1 MADHAGERPSEWL
14 TVVPATASDEPAVA
28 GTGGD
33 SAAATHAGP
42 GELGASGVEA
52 RAPVVR
58 LAGAVARTRDGLFAA
73 LTDALTLPA
82 HFGRNW
88 DALADV
94 LRDRLTATPLT
105 LHVEDAGQLLADE
118 PAGQHARFL
127 AVLGDVAAEAPHPL
141 RVVLRERPPR

>member
-1 MADHAGERPSEWL
+1 MADDAGERPSGWL
-14 TVVPATASDEPAVA
+14 TVVPATVADEPEPTGAGGEEPCASAPGADAGGRSASVA
-28 GTGGD
+28 
-33 SAAATHAGP
+33 
-42 GELGASGVEA
+42 
-52 RAPVVR
+52 R

-73 LTDALTLPA
+73 LADALALPA

-94 LRDRLTATPLT
+94 LRDRLTAGPLT
-105 LHVEDAGQLLADE
+105 LHVDDAGQLLADE

-127 AVLGDVAAEAPHPL
+127 AVLGDVAAEAPHRL

>member
-1 MADHAGERPSEWL
+1 MADHAGEPPSGWL
-14 TVVPATASDEPAVA
+14 TVVPATVPDEPDPTGAGGDEPCASVA
-28 GTGGD
+28 GAGGR
-33 SAAATHAGP
+33 S
-42 GELGASGVEA
+42 ASGA
-52 RAPVVR
+52 R

-73 LTDALTLPA
+73 LADALALPA

-94 LRDRLTATPLT
+94 LRDRLTAGPLT
-105 LHVEDAGQLLADE
+105 LHVDDAGQLLADE

-127 AVLGDVAAEAPHPL
+127 AVLGDVAAEAPHRL

>member
-1 MADHAGERPSEWL
+1 MADDAGERPSGWL
-14 TVVPATASDEPAVA
+14 TVVPATVTDEPEPTGA
-28 GTGGD
+28 GGD
-33 SAAATHAGP
+33 EPRVSVPGAGAGADAGGRSASVA
-42 GELGASGVEA
+42 
-52 RAPVVR
+52 R

-73 LTDALTLPA
+73 LADALALPA

-94 LRDRLTATPLT
+94 LRDRLTAGPLT
-105 LHVEDAGQLLADE
+105 LHVDDAGQLLADE

-127 AVLGDVAAEAPHPL
+127 AVLGDVAAEAPHRL